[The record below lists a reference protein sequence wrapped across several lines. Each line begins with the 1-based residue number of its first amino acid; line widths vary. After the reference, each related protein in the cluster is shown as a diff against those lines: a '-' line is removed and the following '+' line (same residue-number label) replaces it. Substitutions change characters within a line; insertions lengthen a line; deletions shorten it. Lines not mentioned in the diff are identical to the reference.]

1 MIHWVC
7 WLMGKPQKLQF
18 LYCEPDAL
26 WACNSGL
33 GVVGD
38 FPVKLSGSKLGVS
51 QLDRRGLK

>member
-26 WACNSGL
+26 WAFQTNGNSGL

-38 FPVKLSGSKLGVS
+38 FPVKLSGSKLG
-51 QLDRRGLK
+51 GLAIG